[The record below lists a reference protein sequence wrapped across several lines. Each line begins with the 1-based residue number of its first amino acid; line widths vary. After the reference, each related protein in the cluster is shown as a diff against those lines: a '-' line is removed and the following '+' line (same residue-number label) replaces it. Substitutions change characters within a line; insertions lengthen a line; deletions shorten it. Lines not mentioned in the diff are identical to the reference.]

1 LMAGS
6 TLLYQS
12 AAINGFWW
20 LTLLGLGGYLAYVPF
35 GSMLFERILA
45 QTRFVGTAVFG
56 IYLADSIGYC
66 GSISTQ
72 LVRDRAFSHIS
83 RGEFLADLAL
93 VTSALGL
100 LLMVV
105 SCWYFLASTPNGNRN
120 SLGEAP

>member
-1 LMAGS
+1 MAGS
-6 TLLYQS
+6 TLLYQ
-12 AAINGFWW
+12 AKGINGFWW

-66 GSISTQ
+66 GSISSQ
-72 LVRDRAFSHIS
+72 LVRDRLFSHFT
-83 RGEFLADLAL
+83 RGEFLAGLAL

-100 LLMVV
+100 VLLAG
-105 SCWYFLASTPNGNRN
+105 SGWYFLASTPKSGRN
-120 SLGEAP
+120 SRGSDT